1 MRLSTANLYDASIAN
16 LQRRQNALQTQ
27 QQQLTSGK
35 RVSQAS
41 DDPTGAARAERA
53 LATIGRVEANQR
65 ALEASR
71 NSMTLAES
79 ALGDA
84 GELLQQARETMVAAG
99 NASYSDA
106 ERKGLANK
114 LQGIR
119 DQLLTIANRS
129 DGAGGYLFSG
139 QGASSPPFLD
149 KAGGVAYVGVS
160 GQIQT
165 GNMDNF
171 QLTVDGRGAWE
182 QASSGNGSFVTAPSV
197 IVADPTT
204 GAPSVQL
211 IDPGATAAN
220 GGVPVP
226 LVNSIT
232 GKAASG
238 WIDSG
243 RVTDPSALTGHNYR
257 VDVAGTAPAQTYT
270 LTDQDLG
277 TIVSSGAFKAGQA
290 IVADGMALTVAGD
303 PVDGDAFAVAGSQ
316 RSLKV
321 FDALDKAITDLN
333 TPLRTPIQV
342 AQGNAAAIRDLDA
355 AMGNLQSVRSQ
366 VGENLNNLDG
376 TETRL
381 AALKQYSKEEQSAAE
396 DLDMVQGISDF
407 QNQQTGYD
415 TALKT
420 YAMVQ
425 KMSLFQYITG

>member
-16 LQRRQNALQTQ
+16 LQRRQNALQQ
-27 QQQLTSGK
+27 QQEQLTSGK
-35 RVSQAS
+35 RVAQAS

-53 LATIGRVEANQR
+53 LATIGRVDANQH

-84 GELLQQARETMVAAG
+84 GELLQQARETLVAAG
-99 NASYSDA
+99 NGSYSDA
-106 ERKGLANK
+106 ERKSQADK
-114 LQGIR
+114 LQGLR
-119 DQLLTIANRS
+119 DQLLTIANRA

-139 QGASSPPFLD
+139 QGSSSPPFLD
-149 KAGGVAYVGVS
+149 QAGGVAYVGVG

-165 GNMDNF
+165 GNIDNF
-171 QLTVDGRGAWE
+171 QLTVDGRSAWE
-182 QASSGNGSFVTAPSV
+182 QAASGNGSFETAPSA
-197 IVADPTT
+197 IVTDPVT

-226 LVNSIT
+226 LVNANT
-232 GKAASG
+232 GAAASG

-243 RVTDPSALTGHNYR
+243 RVTDPSLLTGHNYR
-257 VDVAGTAPAQTYT
+257 LDVAGTAPAQTYT

-277 TIVSSGAFKAGQA
+277 SIVSAGAFKVGEA
-290 IVADGMALTVAGD
+290 IVADGMALTVTGKPA
-303 PVDGDAFAVAGSQ
+303 DGDAFAVAGSQ
-316 RSLKV
+316 RSLKL
-321 FDALDKAITDLN
+321 FDALDKAIADLK
-333 TPLRTPIQV
+333 TPLRTPTQV
-342 AQGNAAAIRDLDA
+342 SQGNASAIRDIDA
-355 AMGNLQSVRSQ
+355 VMGNLQSARSQ
-366 VGENLNNLDG
+366 VGERLNNLDG

-381 AALKQYSKEEQSAAE
+381 AALKQYSTEERSAAE

-425 KMSLFQYITG
+425 KMSLFQYLT

>member
-16 LQRRQNALQTQ
+16 LQRRQSALQNQ
-27 QQQLTSGK
+27 QEQLTSGK
-35 RVSQAS
+35 RIALAS

-53 LATIGRVEANQR
+53 LASIGRVEANQR

-84 GELLQQARETMVAAG
+84 NELLQQARETMVAAG

-106 ERKGLANK
+106 ERNGLANK
-114 LQGIR
+114 LKGIR
-119 DQLLTIANRS
+119 DQLLSIANRP
-129 DGAGGYLFSG
+129 DGSGGYLFSG
-139 QGASSPPFLD
+139 QGSSSPPFLD
-149 KAGGVAYVGVS
+149 QSGGVTYVGVS
-160 GQIQT
+160 GTLQT
-165 GNMDNF
+165 GNLDNF
-171 QLTVDGRGAWE
+171 QLTIDGRGAWE
-182 QASSGNGSFVTAPSV
+182 QSSSGNGSFETAPSAILPDAV
-197 IVADPTT
+197 TGKPT
-204 GAPSVQL
+204 VQL

-226 LVNSIT
+226 LLNATT
-232 GKAASG
+232 GNPASG

-243 RVTDPSALTGHNYR
+243 RVVDPSLLTGHNYR
-257 VDVAGTAPAQTYT
+257 IDVAGTSPNQTYT

-277 TIVSSGAFKAGQA
+277 SVVSSGSFKPGQA
-290 IVADGMALTVAGD
+290 IVADGMALTVSGT
-303 PVDGDAFAVAGSQ
+303 PIDGDAFAVAGST
-316 RSLKV
+316 RSLKL
-321 FDALDKAITDLN
+321 FDALDKAIVDLN
-333 TPLRTPIQV
+333 TPQRTANQVTQANAVALR
-342 AQGNAAAIRDLDA
+342 NLDA
-355 AMGNLQSVRSQ
+355 VMGNLQSARSQ
-366 VGENLNNLDG
+366 VGERLNNLDG

-381 AALKQYSKEEQSAAE
+381 AALKQYSEAEKSAAE

-407 QNQQTGYD
+407 QNQQTGYE